1 MLGALNSCGVA
12 RRARGLTLIELLVVI
27 GLTGV
32 LIALGAPSLRDF
44 ILLQR
49 LKSVNAQLV
58 TDLAFAR
65 SEAVARGQFMR
76 LVFRNDASKTCY
88 TIFTSPDNTTRCDCL
103 LGVGSACSG
112 DMREVRT
119 VQLPLSDTVQLRLP
133 AGQLN
138 GFAFDHV
145 SGGIMTIPS
154 DFPSTPMNVFQT
166 LVSIDTNRILRTS
179 VGRTGRITVCAPVST
194 TVGAPAC

>member
-1 MLGALNSCGVA
+1 MLGALNTSGVA

-27 GLTGV
+27 GVAGV
-32 LIALGAPSLRDF
+32 LLALGAPSLRDF
-44 ILLQR
+44 ILVQR

-76 LVFRNDASKTCY
+76 LVFRSNDSMTCY
-88 TIFTSPDNTTRCDCL
+88 AIFTSPVNATRCDCL

-119 VQLPLSDTVQLRLP
+119 VQLPLSDAVQLRPP
-133 AGQLN
+133 AGQQN
-138 GFAFDHV
+138 AFAFDHV

-154 DFPSTPMNVFQT
+154 DFPSTPMNLFQT
-166 LVSIDTNRILRTS
+166 LASIDTDRVLRTS
-179 VGRTGRITVCAPVST
+179 VGRTGRVTVCAPSST
-194 TVGAPAC
+194 SVGAPAC